1 MGRLVSKRFDEPDEV
16 ISQSRLSGQ
25 ILVFGETH
33 IGRYSHAPGWSWSGD
48 VKPLVGTLSCQFH
61 HLGMVVSGRL
71 RVMSDEG
78 AERVF
83 GPGDAFDVSPGHD
96 AAVVGDEPCVTLDFL
111 SARDWARPTTA
122 GDRVLVTLL
131 LTDIVGSTA
140 MAARLGDAAWKQ
152 LLARHYERVRLELDR
167 FRGYEV
173 NTTGDGILA
182 MFDGTE
188 RAVRCAAAVGAAARQ
203 DGLEIRA
210 GLHSGEVERSI
221 DNVRGVTVHVAARI
235 MALAGPGEVLLSS
248 ATVALLEGTDLA
260 VIDAGEH
267 EFKGLEG
274 RRRVYRLAS

>member
-1 MGRLVSKRFDEPDEV
+1 
-16 ISQSRLSGQ
+16 
-25 ILVFGETH
+25 
-33 IGRYSHAPGWSWSGD
+33 
-48 VKPLVGTLSCQFH
+48 
-61 HLGMVVSGRL
+61 
-71 RVMSDEG
+71 
-78 AERVF
+78 
-83 GPGDAFDVSPGHD
+83 
-96 AAVVGDEPCVTLDFL
+96 L